1 MNFTLKVWRQK
12 DAKSAGRFETHEARD
27 INPNMSFLE
36 MLDVVNDGLSIK
48 GESPISFDH
57 DCREGI
63 CGTCSLVINGDPHG
77 PTDGTT
83 TCQLY
88 MRSFQDGDVI
98 VVEPWRVRAFPI
110 LRDLVTDRSAFDR
123 IIQSG
128 GFISVNTGQAPEA
141 NSVPVSHPQAEAA
154 FDAAHCIGCGACAA
168 VCKNGS
174 PMLFV
179 AAKVAHLN
187 GLPQGQPERSER
199 VMNMVR
205 TLDAEGF
212 GSCTH
217 TTACEAVCPKHIPYE
232 LIVRLNREFI
242 SASIHESLSHE
253 PVSGGGAG

>member
-12 DAKSAGRFETHEARD
+12 NADASGAFETYEAKD

-36 MLDVVNDGLSIK
+36 MLDVVNDDLTKRGIP
-48 GESPISFDH
+48 PIAFDH

-63 CGTCSLVINGDPHG
+63 CGTCSLVLNGDPHG
-77 PTDGTT
+77 PTQGTT
-83 TCQLY
+83 TCQVY

-98 VVEPWRVRAFPI
+98 VVEPWRVGAFPV

-123 IIQSG
+123 IIQAG
-128 GFISVNTGQAPEA
+128 GYVSVRTGQAPEA
-141 NSVPVSHPQAEAA
+141 NGAPIPHRMAEAA

-168 VCKNGS
+168 ACKNGS

-187 GLPQGQPERSER
+187 SLPQGQPERGER
-199 VMNMVR
+199 VLGMVR
-205 TLDAEGF
+205 ALDAEGF

-217 TTACEAVCPKHIPYE
+217 TTACEAVCPKEIPYD
-232 LIVRLNREFI
+232 LIVRLNREFLAA
-242 SASIHESLSHE
+242 SAQEAVTPHGHA
-253 PVSGGGAG
+253 GGAAG